1 MLHRSKFVGSSVHRA
16 LRGRRTAFTAPQRAG
31 RAVDPV
37 GINVRRQKRTRSQT
51 AVVTAEA
58 ALNEVLRSDMK
69 IFVHGGAANP
79 QHLLRQ
85 LRDLARSRKDTLRNV
100 QLSHI
105 HLEGDIP
112 FDEPDLAGVLSTN
125 SMFLGGSLRKA
136 VAEGRGDVIPVFLS
150 DIPELYR
157 SGRVPVNCALIQ
169 VSLPDAHGY
178 CSFGVTVTEARA
190 AVEVAEVVIA
200 QMNPQMPRTFGDGF
214 IHMSNIDFVVEVD
227 EPLPAA
233 RTRQPSAPE
242 LAIGQNIADM
252 VEDGSCLQMGIGSIP
267 NAALK
272 ALTHH
277 RDLGVH
283 TEMFS
288 DGLLPLIESG
298 VVNNMK
304 KKIAPGKVVSSFAI
318 GSRHLYDYMDDNP
331 SLAMLDC
338 GFVNDPRVISRNDKV
353 VAINS
358 CIEVDLTGQVCA
370 DSIGTR
376 MYSGVGGQL
385 DFMRGASF
393 SRGGK
398 PIMAFTSRTPKG
410 ICRIV
415 PTLKDGAGV
424 VTTRCHL
431 RYVVTEYGS
440 ADLFGK
446 NLRER
451 AAALTNLAHP
461 DDREDLE
468 RAAHERF
475 H

>member
-1 MLHRSKFVGSSVHRA
+1 
-16 LRGRRTAFTAPQRAG
+16 
-31 RAVDPV
+31 
-37 GINVRRQKRTRSQT
+37 
-51 AVVTAEA
+51 
-58 ALNEVLRSDMK
+58 
-69 IFVHGGAANP
+69 
-79 QHLLRQ
+79 
-85 LRDLARSRKDTLRNV
+85 
-100 QLSHI
+100 
-105 HLEGDIP
+105 
-112 FDEPDLAGVLSTN
+112 
-125 SMFLGGSLRKA
+125 MFLGGSLRKA

-157 SGRVPVNCALIQ
+157 SGRVPVDCALIQ
-169 VSLPDAHGY
+169 VSPPDAHGY

-200 QMNPQMPRTFGDGF
+200 QMNTKMPRTFGDGF
-214 IHMSNIDFVVEVD
+214 IHMSNIDYVVEVD
-227 EPLPAA
+227 DALPVAHA
-233 RTRQPSAPE
+233 RQPSGAE

-277 RDLGVH
+277 RDLGIH

-298 VVNNMK
+298 VVNNMR

-318 GSRHLYDYMDDNP
+318 GSQRLYDYMHDNP

-338 GFVNDPRVISRNDKV
+338 GFVNDPRVISRNEKV

-393 SRGGK
+393 SEGGK
-398 PIMAFTSRTPKG
+398 PIMAFTSRTAKVRLLHARVLG
-410 ICRIV
+410 RQR
-415 PTLKDGAGV
+415 GG
-424 VTTRCHL
+424 R
-431 RYVVTEYGS
+431 
-440 ADLFGK
+440 
-446 NLRER
+446 LREK
-451 AAALTNLAHP
+451 
-461 DDREDLE
+461 
-468 RAAHERF
+468 
-475 H
+475 